1 MQNFKVG
8 HPDKTGIGAGQ
19 KNDQVGQI
27 WHWRKVEKYK
37 VDKTGISAGYKNLT
51 TQIGS
56 KHTYRNKDRV
66 VRYQYEILVLCEMA

>member
-1 MQNFKVG
+1 MQNVKVG

-37 VDKTGISAGYKNLT
+37 VDKTGISAN
-51 TQIGS
+51 
-56 KHTYRNKDRV
+56 
-66 VRYQYEILVLCEMA
+66 